1 MGDDEIVLK
10 PKKIIDKDQVWFWT
24 KRWQKGEKE
33 ADEDIHAGRIH
44 HFPDSKSAIA
54 YLHKQSGMK
63 KGKD

>member
-33 ADEDIHAGRIH
+33 AEEDVYAGRIH
-44 HFPDSKSAIA
+44 PFPDSKSAIA
-54 YLHKQSGMK
+54 YLHNQPGMK
-63 KGKD
+63 KGED